1 MSTRAIAAA
10 AQGRLG
16 QHTHVAARAGASI
29 PSGLK
34 WWEQQLLREMLP
46 AETLRWLTRLCEP
59 ARKAVGS
66 GYSDQAR
73 SGREG
78 PGRRG
83 PPSLPS
89 RYRHLHRTATTMAVP
104 THTGNAAIEAA
115 HAPDK
120 KTDSVC
126 RYWLN
131 CQRNAQ
137 QSGETRT
144 TTTSRGDNHLQ
155 IFSDQLVHHHVLVR
169 QHGACVVLPGS
180 PHVESYD

>member
-1 MSTRAIAAA
+1 M
-10 AQGRLG
+10 GRK
-16 QHTHVAARAGASI
+16 
-29 PSGLK
+29 GL
-34 WWEQQLLREMLP
+34 
-46 AETLRWLTRLCEP
+46 AEE
-59 ARKAVGS
+59 AHH
-66 GYSDQAR
+66 
-73 SGREG
+73 
-78 PGRRG
+78 
-83 PPSLPS
+83 
-89 RYRHLHRTATTMAVP
+89 RYLHATATATATATTMAVP